1 MYNFHQKGISMKS
14 GTYKVFALISTAL
27 FILITIKVG
36 YDFYNLTD
44 SVVKEL
50 EIVEVGKRKA
60 LAGIVFQLGVFC
72 AIGFFVALLA
82 IILFN
87 ISASSNFM
95 EAVRL
100 DNNALQ
106 EKKEEMSEVQK
117 NAKNAIGLSALGEVN
132 KILTGFTGEERLEKI
147 LRLVCKNIEACQG
160 AIYALKKEGRKQ
172 FYTFQVGYAYY
183 LPESQAIKYEVGEG
197 LVGQVGKDGS
207 AIILKSVP
215 EGYMQVISGLGQ
227 ASPKSLLL
235 VPIFSKNNEV
245 MGVFEIA
252 SFTNFTELQKS
263 YVQQVANLL
272 SEQMTDSLVVA

>member
-1 MYNFHQKGISMKS
+1 MKS

-27 FILITIKVG
+27 FTLITIKVG

-72 AIGFFVALLA
+72 AIGFFAALLA

-100 DNNALQ
+100 DNDASQ

-147 LRLVCKNIEACQG
+147 LSLVCKNMEACQG

-172 FYTFQVGYAYY
+172 FYTFQAGYAYY
-183 LPESQAIKYEVGEG
+183 LPESQVIKYEVGEG

-272 SEQMTDSLVVA
+272 SEQMTDSLVVV